1 MKEHSEFHEST
12 TQGHPSI
19 DGVLPLKGRLQYYI
33 VESGQGSMAE
43 FNQCFHL
50 LYLAWKLLL
59 AQTTSRE
66 AQARLV
72 ESSMRILGFGF
83 WVLLNLFVLLILSLA
98 KILPLRIP
106 GSHTSTWGTI
116 RIIILYADVPGFS
129 IKLSANSGLSP
140 LWGQRLI
147 FIKQK
152 KKVLQ
157 VIRIKG
163 HTSPTRL
170 QILLH
175 RPQVHLRT
183 TDKAA

>member
-1 MKEHSEFHEST
+1 MLNVPPTKSPDPPES
-12 TQGHPSI
+12 
-19 DGVLPLKGRLQYYI
+19 PLQTLQ
-33 VESGQGSMAE
+33 A
-43 FNQCFHL
+43 
-50 LYLAWKLLL
+50 
-59 AQTTSRE
+59 RE
-66 AQARLV
+66 AQARPV
-72 ESSMRILGFGF
+72 QSSMKILSFGLRVIF
-83 WVLLNLFVLLILSLA
+83 NLFVLLILSLA

-106 GSHTSTWGTI
+106 GSRTSTWGMTRSI
-116 RIIILYADVPGFS
+116 TLYADVPGFS

-140 LWGQRLI
+140 PWGQCLI

-175 RPQVHLRT
+175 RAQVHLRT